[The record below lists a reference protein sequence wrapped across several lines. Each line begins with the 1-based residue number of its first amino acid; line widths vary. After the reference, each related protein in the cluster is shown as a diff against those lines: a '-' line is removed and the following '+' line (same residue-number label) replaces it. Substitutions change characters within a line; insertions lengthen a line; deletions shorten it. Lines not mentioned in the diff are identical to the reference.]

1 MGRSRNPARDLAR
14 SCTDCLAWGVMEQ
27 IRCRAC
33 RSFRDGNRDER
44 ECTGCGRALRL
55 KNGYCGLC
63 WVQLSGGR
71 AWEGTAPPAVA
82 ARPRPA

>member
-1 MGRSRNPARDLAR
+1 
-14 SCTDCLAWGVMEQ
+14 MEQ

-44 ECTGCGRALRL
+44 ECTGCGRALRV
-55 KNGYCGLC
+55 KNGYCRLC

-82 ARPRPA
+82 ENGCHWPIMAATKTGELR

>member
-1 MGRSRNPARDLAR
+1 
-14 SCTDCLAWGVMEQ
+14 MEQ

-44 ECTGCGRALRL
+44 ECTGCGRALRV
-55 KNGYCGLC
+55 KNGYCRLC
-63 WVQLSGGR
+63 WIQLSGGR

-82 ARPRPA
+82 ALPRPA